1 MLAAAALALALVG
14 VACSGTS
21 AAQPSTDEVATMRA
35 GAEAGQ
41 PAAQYWYGLHLE
53 TEMRSPAE
61 AAPWYRRAAAQGHR
75 EAELRLAQMLERGI
89 GIAEDAAEARR
100 LYAHSADAGVVVAQ
114 FNLAVMLEEGRGGE
128 RDVEAAAAWYYAAAL
143 QGHGR
148 AANNLATMLAKGE
161 GVEADREAALRWYRV
176 AAHRG
181 VDDALY
187 NLGVLYLSEPYRD
200 IASAQ
205 AWLRLAAVRA
215 GGHVAALARA
225 GLKALEPSMTPEL
238 MRQAKQLEADFKRS
252 L

>member
-1 MLAAAALALALVG
+1 
-14 VACSGTS
+14 
-21 AAQPSTDEVATMRA
+21 MRGA
-35 GAEAGQ
+35 AEAGQ
-41 PAAQYWYGLHLE
+41 PAAQYWYGLYKE
-53 TEMRSPAE
+53 TEVRAPAE
-61 AAPWYRRAAAQGHR
+61 AAAWYRRAAAQGHR
-75 EAELRLAQMLERGI
+75 EAELRLAQMLERASGI
-89 GIAEDAAEARR
+89 PGDPAEARR
-100 LYAHSADAGVVVAQ
+100 LYGHAAEAGIVVAQ
-114 FNLAVMLEEGRGGE
+114 FNLAVMMEEGRGGE
-128 RDVEAAAAWYYAAAL
+128 RDVEAAAAWYHAAAL

-161 GVEADREAALRWYRV
+161 GVEADRDAALRWYRV

-187 NLGVLYLSEPYRD
+187 NLGVLYLHGPDRD

-225 GLKALEPSMTPEL
+225 GLKALEPAMTPEL
-238 MRQAKQLEADFKRS
+238 MQQAKQLEADFKRQ